1 MDPMAVTEAA
11 TEVVEVAGTLSTVV
25 SGDMLSGVLGE
36 ILGMLPVVIP
46 VMIGFI
52 GLRKGI
58 SFLQGVLHGA

>member
-1 MDPMAVTEAA
+1 MN
-11 TEVVEVAGTLSTVV
+11 L
-25 SGDMLSGVLGE
+25 MLSAPAGLSSVVTAEMLGGVLDE
-36 ILGMLPVVIP
+36 IIGLLPVVIP